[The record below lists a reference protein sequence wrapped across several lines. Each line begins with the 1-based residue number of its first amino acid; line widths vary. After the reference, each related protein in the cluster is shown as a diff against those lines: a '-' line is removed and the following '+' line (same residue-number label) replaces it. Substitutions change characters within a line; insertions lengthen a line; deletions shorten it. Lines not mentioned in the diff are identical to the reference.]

1 MAVEQ
6 GNLDRLQHGI
16 VEISAPPTSLQFELQ
31 LPKFQFSEGLRGLR
45 ILDIGAGASDLTRTL
60 LERGADAY
68 AVDPRYSDLKDLEK
82 KVKFHNAHAPY
93 NAIDRSARRK
103 SMDRFIGNYTRNPN
117 KYVAA
122 YAASL
127 PFRDDSFDI
136 AVSMNTI
143 TVYLDS
149 FYDLLLASVKEGL
162 RIVKK
167 GGTLQLCPFM
177 EREVGFDSG
186 VDNLRL
192 ANESRMVQEV
202 MRGGL
207 ADVKVIPVINDMNTL
222 ILTKTAA

>member
-1 MAVEQ
+1 MAIEQ
-6 GNLDRLQHGI
+6 ESFDKLQHDI
-16 VEISAPPTSLQFELQ
+16 TKVSAPPTSLQFELQ
-31 LPKFQFSEGLRGLR
+31 IPKFQLPESLRGLK
-45 ILDIGAGASDLTRTL
+45 ILDIGAGASDLVRAFG
-60 LERGADAY
+60 ERGADAY
-68 AVDPRYSDLKDLEK
+68 AADPRYSDLKDLEK
-82 KVKFHNAHAPY
+82 RVKFHNARAPY

-127 PFRDDSFDI
+127 PFRDNSFDI
-136 AVSMNTI
+136 AVSMNTV

-162 RIVKK
+162 RVVKK

-177 EREVGFDSG
+177 EREVGFNSG

-192 ANESRMVQEV
+192 ANESRMVKEV
-202 MRGGL
+202 MRDGL
-207 ADVKVIPVINDMNTL
+207 ADVKVIPVISDINTL
-222 ILTKTAA
+222 ILTKTAV